1 VNGKQKKAYQMQIVF
16 GITGLAV
23 AIVILLASVA
33 ALFMVCRKQRI

>member
-1 VNGKQKKAYQMQIVF
+1 MQIVF